1 MSALIRSY
9 WGEAAL
15 FPTFFYLKTNT
26 TMIFK
31 GILLWF
37 TAVFILLFIAAVDSM
52 SIGQILTGA
61 SLCIILLFVCKH
73 KLTMKDIDILS
84 GSNLFRK
91 WL

>member
-15 FPTFFYLKTNT
+15 FPIYFKTHT

-61 SLCIILLFVCKH
+61 FLCMTLLFVCKH
-73 KLTMKDIDILS
+73 KLTSRDIDILS
-84 GSNLFRK
+84 GNNLFRK